1 MRLVDKLFGRS
12 RILTL
17 GKLHY
22 QSHDGEP
29 VTISKDL
36 RYTIRCG
43 NSTLHMYEW
52 QDVVVRLH
60 LKGKLKFLRIQDY
73 LFGMLMFVMVNLF
86 FAR

>member
-1 MRLVDKLFGRS
+1 MKLVDKLFGKS
-12 RILTL
+12 RIHTL

-22 QSHDGEP
+22 QNRAGES

-52 QDVVVRLH
+52 QDVVDHCKKYGYTPVP
-60 LKGKLKFLRIQDY
+60 
-73 LFGMLMFVMVNLF
+73 
-86 FAR
+86 

>member
-12 RILTL
+12 KILTL

-29 VTISKDL
+29 VMISKDL

-52 QDVVVRLH
+52 QDVKDHCKKYGYIL
-60 LKGKLKFLRIQDY
+60 
-73 LFGMLMFVMVNLF
+73 
-86 FAR
+86 AP

>member
-1 MRLVDKLFGRS
+1 MRLVDKLFGGS

-43 NSTLHMYEW
+43 NSLVKNTC
-52 QDVVVRLH
+52 VRTE
-60 LKGKLKFLRIQDY
+60 KPQTETSFP
-73 LFGMLMFVMVNLF
+73 F
-86 FAR
+86 FISRNARFTTCSAV

>member
-12 RILTL
+12 RILTV

-43 NSTLHMYEW
+43 NSTCICMNG
-52 QDVVVRLH
+52 R
-60 LKGKLKFLRIQDY
+60 
-73 LFGMLMFVMVNLF
+73 M
-86 FAR
+86 

>member
-1 MRLVDKLFGRS
+1 MKLVDKFFGKS

-22 QSHDGEP
+22 QSRDGEP

-43 NSTLHMYEW
+43 NSTLRMYEW
-52 QDVVVRLH
+52 QDVVDHCKKYGYTPVP
-60 LKGKLKFLRIQDY
+60 
-73 LFGMLMFVMVNLF
+73 
-86 FAR
+86 